1 MLTPTFWWS
10 NNDWICIKNV
20 GMLPMVVRGRRDVP
34 GKPVEHF
41 HGKQCPL
48 LFSSGFTPLSL
59 TYCDIEAA
67 ISSSYSFFVVNTICM
82 IPVIQAPLGRIEYM
96 PVACL
101 TNPGLGP
108 RPSYTCGATIKIFLC
123 VPTASLN
130 FILIDLP
137 VLVVT
142 AIRYR

>member
-1 MLTPTFWWS
+1 MTGFAV
-10 NNDWICIKNV
+10 KNV

-34 GKPVEHF
+34 GKPVDYF
-41 HGKQCPL
+41 HGKDCPL

-108 RPSYTCGATIKIFLC
+108 RPSYTCGATIKIFLW